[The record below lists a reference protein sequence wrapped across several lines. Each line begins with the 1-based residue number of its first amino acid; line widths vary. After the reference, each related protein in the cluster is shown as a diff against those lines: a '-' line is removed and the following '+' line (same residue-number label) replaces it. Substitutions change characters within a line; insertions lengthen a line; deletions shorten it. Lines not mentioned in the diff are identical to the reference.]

1 MKVRICRIEMCRVI
15 VSGNELVSIVINLM
29 IALREKSLERWIK
42 GIKFSFEEIVFSR
55 CTSDKMVFKNCNSTC
70 K

>member
-1 MKVRICRIEMCRVI
+1 MKVRIFRIEMCRVI

-42 GIKFSFEEIVFSR
+42 GIKFPFEEIVFSR

-70 K
+70 

>member
-1 MKVRICRIEMCRVI
+1 MKVRICRIELCRVI

-42 GIKFSFEEIVFSR
+42 GIKFSFEEIVFSH
-55 CTSDKMVFKNCNSTC
+55 CTSDKNGF
-70 K
+70 

>member
-15 VSGNELVSIVINLM
+15 VSGNELVSMINLM

-70 K
+70 

>member
-15 VSGNELVSIVINLM
+15 VSGNELVSIVINL
-29 IALREKSLERWIK
+29 ALREKSLERWIK

-70 K
+70 

>member
-15 VSGNELVSIVINLM
+15 VSGNELVSMINLM

-42 GIKFSFEEIVFSR
+42 GIKFSFEEIVFPR

-70 K
+70 